1 MILAIQ
7 IQTSLYMILVGI
19 MYAILLHCLMQI
31 NQDKYKI
38 SYFLIALISHIFMVS
53 VAFYG
58 LYQLN
63 KAIFHPY
70 YGLFLL
76 LGMIIYRFM
85 WYPLL
90 FDLFKYVKIT
100 ILWII
105 QPMRLAKSKIVGIIK
120 VSRTRRRMKPMQT
133 STKKQ
138 KRSKKRSGGIWT
150 VIFLLASCGF
160 IYQIGK
166 DIMTTINL
174 KNEIAQS
181 DAQIDQIEEQIAQ
194 LEQEKD
200 NLGNPEYVKRFARGK
215 YMVSKEGEQLFKLPS
230 SDED

>member
-1 MILAIQ
+1 ME
-7 IQTSLYMILVGI
+7 
-19 MYAILLHCLMQI
+19 
-31 NQDKYKI
+31 
-38 SYFLIALISHIFMVS
+38 
-53 VAFYG
+53 
-58 LYQLN
+58 
-63 KAIFHPY
+63 
-70 YGLFLL
+70 
-76 LGMIIYRFM
+76 
-85 WYPLL
+85 
-90 FDLFKYVKIT
+90 
-100 ILWII
+100 
-105 QPMRLAKSKIVGIIK
+105 
-120 VSRTRRRMKPMQT
+120 T

-194 LEQEKD
+194 LEQEKE